1 MSSSK
6 LEMIKFATNVI
17 AGAGVSKVIKDI
29 IANNTTVETTGDA
42 IKVWTGSIVIGSMA
56 ADAGSKH
63 VNAKVD
69 AVANWFESRKPQN
82 LDKANEYV
90 SDR

>member
-1 MSSSK
+1 MSD
-6 LEMIKFATNVI
+6 KFAIAKLVI
-17 AGAGVSKVIKDI
+17 NLAAGAGVSKVVNDI
-29 IANNTTVETTGDA
+29 ISNNTTVETTADA
-42 IKVWTGSIVIGSMA
+42 VKVWTGSIVIGSMA

-69 AVANWFESRKPQN
+69 QVAAWWDRNPRN
-82 LDKANEYV
+82 DKLEYK